1 MANYMKVAWLVWI
14 LYLKGQRFLKHQQAV
29 EAKMKIG
36 LSYSR
41 CVRDIVDGVVDIDDV
56 LVLIT
61 RTDFDPHDD
70 EQWSGIWIGYGGGT
84 DNAYSRGF
92 FSHSNPEWA
101 GYHDEDQ
108 FRSVSIELWETG
120 KLHQPRKFG
129 AHPSRRPE
137 IWLEAVLPNT
147 ELAKNPAAQM
157 AWDKFQTIAGLTNV
171 ELDDKYR

>member
-1 MANYMKVAWLVWI
+1 
-14 LYLKGQRFLKHQQAV
+14 
-29 EAKMKIG
+29 MKIG

-41 CVRDIVDGVVDIDDV
+41 CVRDIVDSVVDIDDV

-70 EQWSGIWIGYGGGT
+70 KQWSGIWIGYGGGT
-84 DNAYSRGF
+84 ENAYSRGF
-92 FSHSNPEWA
+92 FSQSNPEWA

-129 AHPSRRPE
+129 AKPARRPE
-137 IWLEAVLPNT
+137 IWLETVLPDS
-147 ELAKNPAAQM
+147 EMQSRPAVKE
-157 AWDKFQTIAGLTNV
+157 AWDHFQTLAGLTNTR
-171 ELDDKYR
+171 LDREYR

>member
-1 MANYMKVAWLVWI
+1 
-14 LYLKGQRFLKHQQAV
+14 
-29 EAKMKIG
+29 MKIG

-41 CVRDIVDGVVDIDDV
+41 CVRDIVDGKVDIDDV

-61 RTDFDPHDD
+61 RTDFDPRNDD
-70 EQWSGIWIGYGGGT
+70 QWKGIWIGYGGGT
-84 DNAYSRGF
+84 DNGYTTGF

-120 KLHQPRKFG
+120 RLHQPRKFG

-137 IWLEAVLPNT
+137 IWLEAVLPSE
-147 ELAKNPAAQM
+147 ELEKNPSAKK
-157 AWDKFQTIAGLTNV
+157 AWDNFQTIAGLTNV
-171 ELDDKYR
+171 KLDKEYR

>member
-1 MANYMKVAWLVWI
+1 
-14 LYLKGQRFLKHQQAV
+14 
-29 EAKMKIG
+29 MKIG

-56 LVLIT
+56 LVVIA

-70 EQWSGIWIGYGGGT
+70 DQWSGIWEGYAGGS
-84 DNAYSRGF
+84 NRGSMIRM
-92 FSHSNPEWA
+92 FSGSNPEWSA
-101 GYHDEDQ
+101 YGDEDEDR

-137 IWLEAVLPNT
+137 IWLEAVLPNS
-147 ELAKNPAAQM
+147 ELEKNPSAKL
-157 AWDKFQTIAGLTNV
+157 AWDKFQTIAGLSNV

>member
-1 MANYMKVAWLVWI
+1 
-14 LYLKGQRFLKHQQAV
+14 
-29 EAKMKIG
+29 MKIG

-41 CVRDIVDGVVDIDDV
+41 CVKDIVDGKVNIDDV
-56 LVLIT
+56 LILIT

-70 EQWSGIWIGYGGGT
+70 EQWSNIWIGYGGGT

-129 AHPSRRPE
+129 AHPARRPE
-137 IWLEAVLPNT
+137 IWLEAVLPNS
-147 ELAKNPAAQM
+147 ELEKNPSAKM
-157 AWDKFQTIAGLTNV
+157 AWDKFQTIAGLSSV

>member
-1 MANYMKVAWLVWI
+1 
-14 LYLKGQRFLKHQQAV
+14 
-29 EAKMKIG
+29 MKIG

-56 LVLIT
+56 LVVIS

-70 EQWSGIWIGYGGGT
+70 VQWAEIWGGYHDPYGL
-84 DNAYSRGF
+84 
-92 FSHSNPEWA
+92 SNPEWA
-101 GYHDEDQ
+101 AYPDGDEDR

-129 AHPSRRPE
+129 AHPKRRPE
-137 IWLEAVLPNT
+137 IWLEAVLPNS
-147 ELAKNPAAQM
+147 ELENNPTAKK
-157 AWDKFQTIAGLTNV
+157 AWEKFQTIAGLSSV